1 VSENVCV
8 SRRAG
13 EITPFLVMDILEAA
27 HKLEAQGTNVIHLEI
42 GEPDFDTPECI
53 KEAAKK
59 ALADGETHYTHS
71 LGLLPLREAICE
83 DFLTRYGVTV
93 HPDQIIVTQ
102 GTSPAMLLLFSTILE
117 AGDPVILSDPCY
129 ACYDNFIRF
138 AGACPVR
145 VPVTEDDKFQYRP
158 EAIEAAMAGGAQ
170 GQGGAKAILL
180 NSPANPTG
188 TLLSAER
195 MDAIAR
201 LADARGAYVISDEI
215 YHGLVYGETEH
226 SALEFSDRAFI
237 LNGFSK
243 LYAMTGW
250 RLGYLIAPREFI
262 RPMQKLCQNFFI
274 SANSVAQRAG
284 IAALKQSAPDVAR
297 MKATYDERRKY
308 LLPRLRALGLHVAND
323 PTGAFYIFANA
334 RNWAAKFGGSSLRL
348 AYDILE
354 KAHIGVTPGIDF
366 GQEAEGFLRFSYA
379 NSMENLQEAVRRLE
393 NYAAQV

>member
-1 VSENVCV
+1 MSENVCV
-8 SRRAG
+8 SKRAS

-27 HKLEAQGTNVIHLEI
+27 HKLEAAGHKVIHLEI

-83 DFLTRYGVTV
+83 DLHTRYGANVDPGQV
-93 HPDQIIVTQ
+93 IVTQ

-117 AGDPVILSDPCY
+117 AGDQVILSDPCY

-145 VPVTEDDKFQYRP
+145 VPVTEAESFQYRP
-158 EAIEAAMAGGAQ
+158 EAIEAAMNEGT
-170 GQGGAKAILL
+170 KAILL

-195 MDAIAR
+195 MDKIAR
-201 LADARGAYVISDEI
+201 LADRRGAYVVSDEI
-215 YHGLVYGETEH
+215 YHGLVYEGKDH
-226 SALEFSDRAFI
+226 SALEFSDRAFV

-250 RLGYLIAPREFI
+250 RLGYLVAPKEFI

-284 IAALKQSAPDVAR
+284 IAALKESAPDVAR
-297 MKATYDERRKY
+297 MKATYDERRRF
-308 LLPRLRALGLHVAND
+308 LLPRLKALGLGVAHD
-323 PTGAFYIFANA
+323 PTGAFYVLANA
-334 RNWAAKFGGSSLRL
+334 RTWAEKFDGSSLRL

-354 KAHIGVTPGIDF
+354 KCHVGVTPGIDF
-366 GQEAEGFLRFSYA
+366 GQGAEGYLRFSYA
-379 NSMENLQEAVRRLE
+379 NSIENLSEAMNRLE
-393 NYAAQV
+393 KYAALA

>member
-1 VSENVCV
+1 
-8 SRRAG
+8 
-13 EITPFLVMDILEAA
+13 MD
-27 HKLEAQGTNVIHLEI
+27 T
-42 GEPDFDTPECI
+42 
-53 KEAAKK
+53 
-59 ALADGETHYTHS
+59 
-71 LGLLPLREAICE
+71 
-83 DFLTRYGVTV
+83 
-93 HPDQIIVTQ
+93 
-102 GTSPAMLLLFSTILE
+102 
-117 AGDPVILSDPCY
+117 
-129 ACYDNFIRF
+129 
-138 AGACPVR
+138 
-145 VPVTEDDKFQYRP
+145 
-158 EAIEAAMAGGAQ
+158 
-170 GQGGAKAILL
+170 
-180 NSPANPTG
+180 
-188 TLLSAER
+188 
-195 MDAIAR
+195 IAR

-226 SALEFSDRAFI
+226 SALEFSDRAFV

-284 IAALKQSAPDVAR
+284 IAALKESAPDVAR

-334 RNWAAKFGGSSLRL
+334 KNWAAKFGGSSLKL

-379 NSMENLQEAVRRLE
+379 NSMMTRSMR
-393 NYAAQV
+393 

>member
-1 VSENVCV
+1 MSESVRVSK
-8 SRRAG
+8 RAG

-27 HKLEAQGTNVIHLEI
+27 QRIEAAGHEVIHLEI

-59 ALADGETHYTHS
+59 ALTDGETHYTHS
-71 LGLLPLREAICE
+71 LGLPELRRAICA
-83 DFLTRYGVTV
+83 DLGARYGVDV
-93 HPDQIIVTQ
+93 DPGRVIVTQ
-102 GTSPAMLLLFSTILE
+102 GTSPAMLLLFSTLLE
-117 AGDPVILSDPCY
+117 QGDEVILSDPAY

-138 AGACPVR
+138 AGARPVR
-145 VPVTEDDKFQYRP
+145 VPVSEDDSFQYRP
-158 EAIEAAMAGGAQ
+158 EAIEAAMTERTR
-170 GQGGAKAILL
+170 AILL

-201 LADARGAYVISDEI
+201 LADARGAHVVSDEI
-215 YHGLVYGETEH
+215 YHGLVYGEKER
-226 SALEFSDRAFI
+226 SALEFSERAFV

-250 RLGYLIAPREFI
+250 RLGYLVAPQEYI

-284 IAALKQSAPDVAR
+284 IAALTEAAEDVAR
-297 MKATYDERRKY
+297 MKATYDERRRYILGRIK
-308 LLPRLRALGLHVAND
+308 ALGLGVAHD
-323 PTGAFYIFANA
+323 PTGAFYVLVNA
-334 RNWAAKFGGSSLRL
+334 KHWAAKFGGSSLKL

-354 KAHIGVTPGIDF
+354 KAHVGVTPGIDF
-366 GQEAEGFLRFSYA
+366 GQGAEGFLRFSYA
-379 NSMENLQEAVRRLE
+379 NSLENIARAMDRLE
-393 NYAAQV
+393 KYAAQA

>member
-1 VSENVCV
+1 MSENVCV
-8 SRRAG
+8 SKRAS

-27 HKLEAQGTNVIHLEI
+27 HKLEAAGHKVIHLEI

-53 KEAAKK
+53 KEAARK

-71 LGLLPLREAICE
+71 LGLLSLREAICE
-83 DFLTRYGVTV
+83 DIHTRYGASVDPGQV
-93 HPDQIIVTQ
+93 IVTQ

-117 AGDPVILSDPCY
+117 AGDQVILSDPCY

-145 VPVTEDDKFQYRP
+145 VPVTEAESFQYRP
-158 EAIEAAMAGGAQ
+158 EAIEAAMNEGT
-170 GQGGAKAILL
+170 KAILL

-195 MDAIAR
+195 MDKIAR
-201 LADARGAYVISDEI
+201 LADQRGAYVVSDEI
-215 YHGLVYGETEH
+215 YHGLVYEGKDH
-226 SALEFSDRAFI
+226 SALEFSDRAFV

-250 RLGYLIAPREFI
+250 RLGYLIAPKEFI

-284 IAALKQSAPDVAR
+284 IAALKESAPDVAR
-297 MKATYDERRKY
+297 MKAIYDERRRF
-308 LLPRLRALGLHVAND
+308 LLPRLKALGLGVAHD
-323 PTGAFYIFANA
+323 PTGAFYVLANA
-334 RNWAAKFGGSSLRL
+334 RTWAEKFDGSSLRL

-354 KAHIGVTPGIDF
+354 KCHVGVTPGIDF
-366 GQEAEGFLRFSYA
+366 GQGAEGFLRFSYA
-379 NSMENLQEAVRRLE
+379 NSIENLSEAMNRLE
-393 NYAAQV
+393 KYAALA

>member
-1 VSENVCV
+1 MSENVCV
-8 SRRAG
+8 SKRAS

-27 HKLEAQGTNVIHLEI
+27 HKLEAAGHKVIHLEI

-53 KEAAKK
+53 KEAARK

-83 DFLTRYGVTV
+83 DIHTRYGATV
-93 HPDQIIVTQ
+93 DPGQVIVTQ

-117 AGDPVILSDPCY
+117 AGDQVILSDPCY

-145 VPVTEDDKFQYRP
+145 VPVTEAESFQYRP
-158 EAIEAAMAGGAQ
+158 EAIEAAMNEGT
-170 GQGGAKAILL
+170 KAILL

-195 MDAIAR
+195 MDKIAR
-201 LADARGAYVISDEI
+201 LADQRGAYVVSDEI
-215 YHGLVYGETEH
+215 YHGLVYEGKDH
-226 SALEFSDRAFI
+226 SALEFSDRAFV

-250 RLGYLIAPREFI
+250 RLGYLIAPKEFI

-284 IAALKQSAPDVAR
+284 IAALKESAPDVAR
-297 MKATYDERRKY
+297 MKAIYDERRRF
-308 LLPRLRALGLHVAND
+308 LLPRLKALGLGVAHD
-323 PTGAFYIFANA
+323 PTGAFYVLANA
-334 RNWAAKFGGSSLRL
+334 RKWAEKFDGSSLRL

-354 KAHIGVTPGIDF
+354 KCHVGVTPGIDF
-366 GQEAEGFLRFSYA
+366 GQGAEGFLRFSYA
-379 NSMENLQEAVRRLE
+379 NSIENLSEAMNRLE
-393 NYAAQV
+393 KYAALA

>member
-1 VSENVCV
+1 MSENVCV
-8 SRRAG
+8 SKRAS

-27 HKLEAQGTNVIHLEI
+27 HRLEAAGHRVIHLEI

-59 ALADGETHYTHS
+59 ALIDGETHYTHS
-71 LGLLPLREAICE
+71 LGLLALREAICE
-83 DFLTRYGVTV
+83 DLCDRYGVNV
-93 HPDQIIVTQ
+93 DPGQVIVTQ

-117 AGDPVILSDPCY
+117 AGDQVILSDPAY

-145 VPVTEDDKFQYRP
+145 VPVTEAESFQYRP
-158 EAIEAAMAGGAQ
+158 EAIEAAMNEGTR
-170 GQGGAKAILL
+170 AILL

-201 LADARGAYVISDEI
+201 LADRRGAYVVSDEI
-215 YHGLVYGETEH
+215 YHGLVYEGKEH
-226 SALEFSDRAFI
+226 SALEFSDRAFV

-250 RLGYLIAPREFI
+250 RLGYLVAPREFI

-284 IAALKQSAPDVAR
+284 IAALKESAPDVAR
-297 MKATYDERRKY
+297 MKAIYDERRRF
-308 LLPRLRALGLHVAND
+308 LLPRLKALGLGVAND
-323 PTGAFYIFANA
+323 PTGAFYVLANA
-334 RNWAAKFGGSSLRL
+334 RKWAEKFDGSSLKL

-354 KAHIGVTPGIDF
+354 KCHVGVTPGIDF
-366 GQEAEGFLRFSYA
+366 GQGAEGFLRFSYA
-379 NSMENLQEAVRRLE
+379 NSLENIEEAMRRLE
-393 NYAAQV
+393 KYAALA